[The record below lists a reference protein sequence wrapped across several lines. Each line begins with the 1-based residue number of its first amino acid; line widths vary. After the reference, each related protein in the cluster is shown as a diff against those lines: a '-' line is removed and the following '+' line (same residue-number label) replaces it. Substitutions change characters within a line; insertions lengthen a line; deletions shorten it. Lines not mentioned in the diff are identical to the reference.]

1 MTWKRVSQ
9 QNPCQI
15 CKKTDWCSISADGS
29 AAICPRVE
37 QGSKKYIEGS
47 GYLHILKETDDW
59 KKELSKP
66 EKKQL
71 PEHNEVLAILARKMC
86 KSISQEKLTD
96 LSEMLSISEES
107 LRRLHVGYSTQQGAY
122 SFPMQRTG
130 NRLLGVRMR
139 NVEGKKWALK
149 GSKQGLFIPSGMEGK
164 AGLMICEGPTDTGVL
179 LDLEFD
185 AIGRPSCNSGSDL
198 IKEYARG
205 RHVAIVADFDGPGMD
220 GAERLQFS
228 LKEVC
233 KSVTVVI
240 PPAKDARE
248 FVQQGATRKDFLE
261 LIKG

>member
-1 MTWKRVSQ
+1 MTWNRVSQ
-9 QNPCQI
+9 QKPCPI
-15 CKKTDWCSISADGS
+15 CKKHDWCSVSSDGS
-29 AAICPRVE
+29 AVICPRVE
-37 QGSKKYIEGS
+37 DGSKKYIDGS

-59 KKELSKP
+59 KRELSKP

-86 KSISQEKLTD
+86 KAITDEKLVD
-96 LSEMLSISEES
+96 LSERLDISEES
-107 LRRLHVGYSTQQGAY
+107 LKRLHVGYSFQQGAY
-122 SFPMQRTG
+122 SFPMQRVG

-149 GSKQGLFIPSGMEGK
+149 GSKQGLFVPSKMKDSG
-164 AGLMICEGPTDTGVL
+164 GLIICEGPTDTGVM
-179 LDLEFD
+179 LDMKFD
-185 AIGRPSCNSGSDL
+185 AIGRPSCNSGADL
-198 IKEYARG
+198 IKEFSAN
-205 RHVAIVADFDGPGMD
+205 RHVAIMADCDGPGMD

-233 KSVTVVI
+233 KSVTVVV

>member
-1 MTWKRVSQ
+1 MTWKRVNQ
-9 QNPCQI
+9 QKPCPI
-15 CKKTDWCSISADGS
+15 CKKTDWCSISADES
-29 AAICPRVE
+29 AVICPRVE
-37 QGSKKYIEGS
+37 QGSKKYIDGS

-59 KKELSKP
+59 KKELGKP

-86 KSISQEKLTD
+86 GAMNQEKLSA
-96 LSEMLSISEES
+96 LSEMLDISEKS
-107 LRRLHVGYSTQQGAY
+107 LKRLHVGYSSQQGAY

-164 AGLMICEGPTDTGVL
+164 AGLVVCEGPTDTGVL
-179 LDLEFD
+179 LDLDFD
-185 AIGRPSCNSGSDL
+185 AIGRPSCNSGTDL
-198 IKEYARG
+198 IKEFAKG

-220 GAERLQFS
+220 GAERLEFS

-233 KSVTVVI
+233 RSVTVVV